1 MSPEEAGYRL
11 GYAAFP
17 VILLAITA
25 WIGWRMGKKRQPPK
39 FVVWPVATAAI
50 LLALSALG
58 LQLSKKKEDP
68 SPTSETR

>member
-1 MSPEEAGYRL
+1 MSAHEAGYRL

-17 VILLAITA
+17 VILLAIA
-25 WIGWRMGKKRQPPK
+25 AFVGWRMGRKRQPPK

-58 LQLSKKKEDP
+58 MQLAKRPEAAP
-68 SPTSETR
+68 PVGETR

>member
-25 WIGWRMGKKRQPPK
+25 WIGWRMGRKRQPPK

-50 LLALSALG
+50 LLALGALG
-58 LQLSKKKEDP
+58 LQLQKQREAASLY
-68 SPTSETR
+68 SETR